1 MPVVSRLNP
10 INIGSNVPE
19 FRKNNLRAEGRAVKG
34 SNEGI
39 RLAVEVGDNGTRELL
54 HSILK
59 DQEEQVDWLKGRLDQ
74 MEQIGIALYLSKQMG
89 EKRVRWRSGPTSPKK
104 VRTPPAAHRT
114 SRGRFLRPS
123 GTECGIRADTIV
135 PPFPEG
141 RCSAAENSDG
151 GRNERFRR
159 QGEGEQHVAPVSRGR
174 CRHGR

>member
-39 RLAVEVGDNGTRELL
+39 RLAVEVADDAKRELL
-54 HSILK
+54 QSILK
-59 DQEEQVDWLKGRLDQ
+59 DEEEQVDRLKGRLDQ
-74 MEQIGIALYLSKQMG
+74 MEQIGIALYLSKQIG

-123 GTECGIRADTIV
+123 GTSAGFAQTRSCRV
-135 PPFPEG
+135 FP
-141 RCSAAENSDG
+141 RG
-151 GRNERFRR
+151 GAR
-159 QGEGEQHVAPVSRGR
+159 QPKTAMEAGTSVSGGKGGEQHVAPVSRGR